1 MGRLNSRSAALIR
14 GRDSLSESHIINIGQ
29 RPRRGKKRTA
39 KGEDLYNHLI
49 EICSKYSYKKG
60 QKSTIELTE
69 KIKLHIPAFITSIKT
84 EREMMK
90 KVVFGEEPE
99 RYLPYH
105 GVNVAALGVGVAQGM
120 GYSDDELQGVALAA
134 FMHDV
139 GMKELPSEIWT
150 RKGGLT
156 PAERDAIRRHP
167 LSGYELLKPIN
178 EVAKVVAQE
187 HERMDGTGYPQ
198 GLAGKEIHEFAY
210 IIGIA
215 DIYNSLT
222 HIRPYR
228 EKRYSPFEAI
238 REIVAKEK
246 GRFPSS
252 VLKFLVASFL
262 LPAGSRVELNSGEK
276 AEVVEGHMAS
286 LMRPV
291 VKITHDKDGREYD
304 KPRILDL
311 DRDQRFFIVNYS
323 LASGAGL
330 D

>member
-1 MGRLNSRSAALIR
+1 MGRLNSMSAALSR
-14 GRDSLSESHIINIGQ
+14 GRDSLAKSHIINIGQ
-29 RPRRGKKRTA
+29 RPRRGKKRTV
-39 KGEDLYNHLI
+39 KGEDLYNNLI
-49 EICSKYSYKKG
+49 EICNKYGYKKG
-60 QKSTIELTE
+60 QKSAIEQTE
-69 KIKLHIPAFITSIKT
+69 KLKPHIPAFITSLKMD
-84 EREMMK
+84 REMMK
-90 KVVFGEEPE
+90 RVVFGEEPE
-99 RYLPYH
+99 LYLPYH
-105 GVNVAALGVGVAQGM
+105 GVNVAALGLGVAQGM

-139 GMKELPSEIWT
+139 GMQELPSEIWT
-150 RKGGLT
+150 KKGVLT

-167 LSGYELLKPIN
+167 LSGYELLKPID
-178 EVAKVVAQE
+178 EVAKVVVQE
-187 HERMDGTGYPQ
+187 HERMDGTGYPH
-198 GLAGKEIHEFAY
+198 GLSGREIHEFAY

-252 VLKFLVASFL
+252 VLKFLIASFL
-262 LPAGSRVELNSGEK
+262 LPVGSRVELNSGEK
-276 AEVVEGHMAS
+276 AEVVEGNKAS
-286 LMRPV
+286 LMRPL

-311 DRDQRFFIVNYS
+311 DRDQRFFIVNYN
-323 LASGAGL
+323 LAGQAGL

>member
-1 MGRLNSRSAALIR
+1 MGRLNSRSAALSR
-14 GRDSLSESHIINIGQ
+14 GRDSLAESHIINIGQ
-29 RPRRGKKRTA
+29 GPRRGKKRTV
-39 KGEDLYNHLI
+39 KGEALYNHLI
-49 EICSKYSYKKG
+49 EICNKDGYKRG
-60 QKSTIELTE
+60 QKSAIELTE
-69 KIKLHIPAFITSIKT
+69 KIKPHIPAFITSIKMD
-84 EREMMK
+84 REIMK

-99 RYLPYH
+99 LYLPYH

-120 GYSDDELQGVALAA
+120 GYSDDELQRVALTA

-150 RKGGLT
+150 KKGGLT

-167 LSGYELLKPIN
+167 LSGYELLKPIE
-178 EVAKVVAQE
+178 EVAEVVVQE
-187 HERMDGTGYPQ
+187 HERMDGTGYPH
-198 GLAGKEIHEFAY
+198 GLSGGEIHEFAY

-228 EKRYSPFEAI
+228 KKRYSSFEAI

-246 GRFPSS
+246 GRFPAS
-252 VLKFLVASFL
+252 VLKFLIASFL
-262 LPAGSRVELNSGEK
+262 LPVGSRVELNSGEK
-276 AEVVEGHMAS
+276 AEVVEGNRAS

-311 DRDQRFFIVNYS
+311 DRDQRFFIVNYN
-323 LASGAGL
+323 LASKAGL